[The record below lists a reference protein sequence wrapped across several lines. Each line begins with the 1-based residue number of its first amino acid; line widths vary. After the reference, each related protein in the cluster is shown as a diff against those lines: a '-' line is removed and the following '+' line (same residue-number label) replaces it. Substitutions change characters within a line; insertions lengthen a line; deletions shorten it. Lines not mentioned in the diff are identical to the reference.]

1 MRTLNRCT
9 LLALAAGLTAVQRAD
24 AQVQPSQ
31 PAQGQQP
38 RTHTVVRGDNLWDL
52 SQTYL
57 GNPFL
62 WPEIY
67 RLNRD
72 VVEDPHWIYPG
83 EILRL
88 PGGDT
93 TAVPNIAVIPDST
106 RIQGPETPTIAVQ
119 PPVDTAAPTVFT
131 RRYAT
136 SPVTGTGAGSRAA
149 TATAV
154 NVIEKPTVRAGE
166 VIAAP
171 YVDREGGPRGFGRI
185 LKSGDLT
192 GVAQASERFRF
203 QAYDKIFINPPVGY
217 VAPEGERY
225 LAVRLGPM
233 IEDQGQIVIPTG
245 VVEVTA
251 PARGGMAATAKVV
264 RSYAGVESADR
275 LIPIDTS
282 GVGTT
287 IKPQRVDGG
296 ASTTIKWISGQPVLP
311 SVQNFVVLATSSRN
325 GIRMGD
331 EFTVYLPRKK
341 SDDERRPDEPEI
353 MISKMQVVRSTPYGV
368 TAVIVGQEQPAI
380 REGMNAR
387 ITAKMP

>member
-9 LLALAAGLTAVQRAD
+9 LLALAAGLTAAERAH
-24 AQVQPSQ
+24 AQDPAL

-88 PGGDT
+88 PGDSIPT
-93 TAVPNIAVIPDST
+93 VAVLPDST
-106 RIQGPETPTIAVQ
+106 RMPGPDSPTLPVQ
-119 PPVDTAAPTVFT
+119 PPVDTAAATVFT

-136 SPVTGTGAGSRAA
+136 SPVTGTSGRPGAG
-149 TATAV
+149 TPAV
-154 NVIEKPTVRAGE
+154 NVAPTPTVRWGE
-166 VIAAP
+166 VVSAP

-192 GVAQASERFRF
+192 GVAEASERFRF
-203 QAYDKIFINPPVGY
+203 QAFDKIFISPPVGY

-225 LAVRLGPM
+225 LAIKLGPV
-233 IEDQGQIVIPTG
+233 IENQGQIVIPTG
-245 VVEVTA
+245 VVEVTS

-264 RSYAGVESADR
+264 RTYAGVNATDR
-275 LIPIDTS
+275 LIPMDTA

-287 IKPQRVDGG
+287 VKPTRVVGG
-296 ASTTIKWISGQPVLP
+296 PSTKIRWIFGEPVLP
-311 SVQNFVVLATSSRN
+311 SVQSFVVLATSARN
-325 GIRMGD
+325 GVRMGD
-331 EFTVYLPRKK
+331 EFTVYIPRKK
-341 SDDERRPDEPEI
+341 ADDDRAPDDPEI
-353 MISKMQVVRSTPYGV
+353 LISKLQVVRSTPYGV
-368 TAVIVGQEQPAI
+368 TAVILGQEQPAI
-380 REGMNAR
+380 KEGMNAR

>member
-1 MRTLNRCT
+1 MRPFNRCT
-9 LLALAAGLTAVQRAD
+9 LLALAAGLTTAQRAD
-24 AQVQPSQ
+24 SQVQPSQ

-88 PGGDT
+88 PGGDSIPT
-93 TAVPNIAVIPDST
+93 VAVIPDSMNVP
-106 RIQGPETPTIAVQ
+106 GPVVPTVTVQ
-119 PPVDTAAPTVFT
+119 PPVDTSSATVFT

-136 SPVTGTGAGSRAA
+136 SPVAGAGGTRGGA
-149 TATAV
+149 TGGAV
-154 NVIEKPTVRAGE
+154 NIAERPTVRWGE
-166 VIAAP
+166 VISAP

-192 GVAQASERFRF
+192 GVAEASERFRF
-203 QAYDKIFINPPVGY
+203 QAFDKIFIAPPVGY

-225 LAVRLGPM
+225 LAIKLGPM
-233 IEDQGQIVIPTG
+233 LEDQGQLIIPTG

-251 PARGGMAATAKVV
+251 PARGGMAATARVV
-264 RSYAGVESADR
+264 RSYAGVNATDR

-282 GVGTT
+282 GVGSTVRPVR
-287 IKPQRVDGG
+287 IADGP
-296 ASTTIKWISGQPVLP
+296 STTIEWISGQPVLP
-311 SVQNFVVLATSSRN
+311 SVGHFVVLNTSSRN
-325 GIRMGD
+325 GVRMGD

-341 SDDERRPDEPEI
+341 GEDDRAPDDPEI
-353 MISKMQVVRSTPYGV
+353 LISKLQVVRSTPYGV
-368 TAVIVGQEQPAI
+368 TAVVLGQEQPAI
-380 REGMNAR
+380 KEGMQAR
-387 ITAKMP
+387 VTAKMP

>member
-1 MRTLNRCT
+1 MRPFNRCT
-9 LLALAAGLTAVQRAD
+9 LLALAAGLTAAERIE

-31 PAQGQQP
+31 PAQGQP

-88 PGGDT
+88 PGAGDSIPT
-93 TAVPNIAVIPDST
+93 VAVIPDS
-106 RIQGPETPTIAVQ
+106 QNVGVVTPTIEVQ
-119 PPVDTAAPTVFT
+119 PPVDTSSATVFT

-136 SPVTGTGAGSRAA
+136 SPVTGASRGTGATG
-149 TATAV
+149 TV
-154 NVIEKPTVRAGE
+154 NVVERPTVRWGE

-203 QAYDKIFINPPVGY
+203 QAFDKIFIAPPVGY

-225 LAVRLGPM
+225 LAIKLGPM
-233 IEDQGQIVIPTG
+233 LEDQGQIIIPTG

-264 RSYAGVESADR
+264 RSYAGVNATDR
-275 LIPIDTS
+275 LIPLDTS
-282 GVGTT
+282 GTGSTVRPLRVNDGPTTT
-287 IKPQRVDGG
+287 I
-296 ASTTIKWISGQPVLP
+296 AWIFGQPVLP
-311 SVQNFVVLATSSRN
+311 SVGAFVVLNTSARS
-325 GIRMGD
+325 GVRMGD
-331 EFTVYLPRKK
+331 EFTVYLPRKEGE
-341 SDDERRPDEPEI
+341 DDRSPDDPEI
-353 MISKMQVVRSTPYGV
+353 FISKMQVVRSTPYGV
-368 TAVIVGQEQPAI
+368 TAVVLGQEQPAI
-380 REGMNAR
+380 REGMRAR
-387 ITAKMP
+387 VTAKMP